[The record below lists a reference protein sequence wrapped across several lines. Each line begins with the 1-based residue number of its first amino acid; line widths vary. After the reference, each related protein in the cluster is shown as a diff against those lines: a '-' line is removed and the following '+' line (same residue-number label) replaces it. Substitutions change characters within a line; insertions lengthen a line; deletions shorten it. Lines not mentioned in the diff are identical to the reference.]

1 MSIFYVH
8 TFIGSWKIGQLGVGD
23 HRFTKHHTV
32 SHSSHEFQMT
42 PTLTAIKFKNFEVD
56 CKKNIESIPVCYE
69 AMMSS
74 NMFLIM
80 LLHCH

>member
-32 SHSSHEFQMT
+32 SRSSHEFQMT
-42 PTLTAIKFKNFEVD
+42 PTLTAIK
-56 CKKNIESIPVCYE
+56 
-69 AMMSS
+69 
-74 NMFLIM
+74 
-80 LLHCH
+80 